1 MTIQQREMNLM
12 TITEVSKRYELTT
25 DTIRYYERIGLIPR
39 VNRNKSGIRDFTEED
54 CRWVEFIKC
63 RRGAGLSIEIL
74 TEYVNLF
81 QEGSSTVKARKELL
95 IEQRNQLA
103 DRIREMQ
110 ETLDRLDRKI
120 DGYEELFLTKEED
133 LKI

>member
-1 MTIQQREMNLM
+1 M
-12 TITEVSKRYELTT
+12 TITEVSKRYELTA

-63 RRGAGLSIEIL
+63 MRGAGLSIEIL

-120 DGYEELFLTKEED
+120 DGYEEIFLTKEED
-133 LKI
+133 LKR

>member
-1 MTIQQREMNLM
+1 M
-12 TITEVSKRYELTT
+12 
-25 DTIRYYERIGLIPR
+25 IPR

-63 RRGAGLSIEIL
+63 MRGAGLSIEIL

>member
-1 MTIQQREMNLM
+1 M
-12 TITEVSKRYELTT
+12 
-25 DTIRYYERIGLIPR
+25 
-39 VNRNKSGIRDFTEED
+39 
-54 CRWVEFIKC
+54 
-63 RRGAGLSIEIL
+63 RGAGLSIEIL

-110 ETLDRLDRKI
+110 ETLDRLDKKI
-120 DGYEELFLTKEED
+120 DGYEEIFLTKEED
-133 LKI
+133 LKR

>member
-1 MTIQQREMNLM
+1 M
-12 TITEVSKRYELTT
+12 TITEVSKRYELNA

-54 CRWVEFIKC
+54 CRRVEFIKWM
-63 RRGAGLSIEIL
+63 RGAGLSIEIL

-120 DGYEELFLTKEED
+120 DGYEEIFLTKEED
-133 LKI
+133 LKR

>member
-1 MTIQQREMNLM
+1 M
-12 TITEVSKRYELTT
+12 TITEVSKRYELNA

-54 CRWVEFIKC
+54 CRWVEFIKWM
-63 RRGAGLSIEIL
+63 RGAGLSIERL

-120 DGYEELFLTKEED
+120 DGYEEIFLTKEED
-133 LKI
+133 LKR

>member
-1 MTIQQREMNLM
+1 M
-12 TITEVSKRYELTT
+12 TITEVSKRYELNA

-54 CRWVEFIKC
+54 CRWVEFIKWM
-63 RRGAGLSIEIL
+63 RGAGLSIEIL

-120 DGYEELFLTKEED
+120 DGYEEIFLTKEED
-133 LKI
+133 LKR

>member
-1 MTIQQREMNLM
+1 M
-12 TITEVSKRYELTT
+12 TITEVSKRYELTA

-63 RRGAGLSIEIL
+63 MRGAGLSIEIL

-81 QEGSSTVKARKELL
+81 QEGNSTVKARKELL

-120 DGYEELFLTKEED
+120 DGYEEIFLTKEED
-133 LKI
+133 LKR

>member
-1 MTIQQREMNLM
+1 M
-12 TITEVSKRYELTT
+12 TITEVSKRYELTA

-54 CRWVEFIKC
+54 CRWVDFIKC
-63 RRGAGLSIEIL
+63 MRGAGLSIEIL

>member
-1 MTIQQREMNLM
+1 M
-12 TITEVSKRYELTT
+12 TITEVSKRYELNA
-25 DTIRYYERIGLIPR
+25 DTIRYYERIGLIPH

-63 RRGAGLSIEIL
+63 MRGAGLSIEIL

>member
-1 MTIQQREMNLM
+1 M
-12 TITEVSKRYELTT
+12 
-25 DTIRYYERIGLIPR
+25 IPR

-63 RRGAGLSIEIL
+63 MRGAGLSIEIL

-81 QEGSSTVKARKELL
+81 QEGSSIVKARKELL

>member
-1 MTIQQREMNLM
+1 M

-25 DTIRYYERIGLIPR
+25 DTIRYYERIGLIPH

-54 CRWVEFIKC
+54 CRWVEFIKWM
-63 RRGAGLSIEIL
+63 RGAGLSIEIL

-95 IEQRNQLA
+95 IEERNQLA

>member
-1 MTIQQREMNLM
+1 M
-12 TITEVSKRYELTT
+12 
-25 DTIRYYERIGLIPR
+25 
-39 VNRNKSGIRDFTEED
+39 
-54 CRWVEFIKC
+54 
-63 RRGAGLSIEIL
+63 RGAGLSIEIL

>member
-1 MTIQQREMNLM
+1 M
-12 TITEVSKRYELTT
+12 TITEVSKRYELNA

-54 CRWVEFIKC
+54 CRWVEFIKWM
-63 RRGAGLSIEIL
+63 RGDDLYIEIL

-81 QEGSSTVKARKELL
+81 QVGSSTVKARKELL

-120 DGYEELFLTKEED
+120 DGYEEIFLTKEED
-133 LKI
+133 LKR

>member
-1 MTIQQREMNLM
+1 M
-12 TITEVSKRYELTT
+12 
-25 DTIRYYERIGLIPR
+25 
-39 VNRNKSGIRDFTEED
+39 
-54 CRWVEFIKC
+54 
-63 RRGAGLSIEIL
+63 RGAGLSIEIL

-120 DGYEELFLTKEED
+120 DGYEEIFLTKEED
-133 LKI
+133 LKR

>member
-1 MTIQQREMNLM
+1 M
-12 TITEVSKRYELTT
+12 TITEVSKRYELNA

-54 CRWVEFIKC
+54 CRWVEFIKWM
-63 RRGAGLSIEIL
+63 RGAGLSIEIL

-81 QEGSSTVKARKELL
+81 QEGSSTVKARKERL

-120 DGYEELFLTKEED
+120 DGYEEIFLTKEED
-133 LKI
+133 LKR

>member
-1 MTIQQREMNLM
+1 M
-12 TITEVSKRYELTT
+12 
-25 DTIRYYERIGLIPR
+25 
-39 VNRNKSGIRDFTEED
+39 
-54 CRWVEFIKC
+54 
-63 RRGAGLSIEIL
+63 RGAGLSIEIQ

-120 DGYEELFLTKEED
+120 DGYEEIFLTKEED
-133 LKI
+133 LKR

>member
-1 MTIQQREMNLM
+1 M

-25 DTIRYYERIGLIPR
+25 DTIRYYERIGLIPH